1 MQHGMSESRQ
11 QRRARERAEQLLTQ
25 KIASFR
31 RSNPLAEK
39 TYHQGYQEGW
49 HAACNFAMK
58 TCYAAAALAL
68 HDLEGYSTVRN
79 TRFLRSM
86 DSYITSTLTSEDII
100 DEALEKA
107 GVSINFRESFAEE
120 RVMEATK

>member
-1 MQHGMSESRQ
+1 MSMSESRQ

-68 HDLEGYSTVRN
+68 HDLEGYST
-79 TRFLRSM
+79 
-86 DSYITSTLTSEDII
+86 STLTSEDII